1 MGLFNNI
8 KFFVLCHGMLQLAQ
22 LLVSGYLK
30 GSISTIEKRYG
41 LSSQKSGVLASFN
54 EVGNTVLIVFVSF
67 FGSRVHRPRCIGIG
81 AILAS
86 MAAFLIA
93 LPHFFSDK
101 YEYTDDKNSSTKE
114 DSGLCHAASNHQAA
128 SSNQTCSE
136 VNSDANN
143 AVFPILLLG
152 QLLLGIGGVPIQPF
166 GISYI
171 DDYAVKKN
179 SPFYLGILFA
189 LTVIGPALGY
199 LLGSVLLR
207 FYVDFDTMSPGK
219 ILLERTDPRW
229 VGAWWLGFLLAG
241 TLLFLTSLPYLF
253 FPRSMITEET
263 ATATTAETL
272 KEKQEAGSDSTHKL
286 TLLQF
291 LKKFPHIMLRTLRNP
306 IYLLV
311 VLAQVNLA
319 AMVAGLATF
328 MPKYIERQY
337 SQTASFS
344 NIMIGGLSIP
354 SAMLGIMAGG
364 MILRR
369 FNLSV
374 KASAILCSSA
384 VLLAIVFALP
394 LLFLGCPTQKVA
406 GINYYKSAERQA
418 STRIAV
424 WHVPALMRL
433 STLCAALMVWSFSLL
448 ATQAA
453 IQKYKKGNRGINFF
467 SNLSNSSSSVGSD
480 HTGQPLLPTCN
491 NEPRLPMTLSQN
503 YTECTCV
510 GPEDSQGQAVS
521 GTCGKGCS
529 HLLIPFMVFSSLTC
543 FLASLSQTPSFMMIL
558 RTVTPEDKSF
568 ALGIQFM
575 LFRVLAFLPAPV
587 LYGSAIDTTCS
598 LWGKKCNK
606 NTSCHYYDMDYFRQR
621 FLGLQTIF
629 IFGGL
634 VFFFLSF
641 LVLRRADSAKRKR
654 SEQIKSNG
662 AIEKQD
668 AKDPKMLLMYKDEQN
683 DKLV

>member
-30 GSISTIEKRYG
+30 GSISTIERRYG

-54 EVGNTVLIVFVSF
+54 EVGNTVLIVFVSY
-67 FGSRVHRPRCIGIG
+67 FGSRVHRPKCIGIG
-81 AILAS
+81 AIIAS

-93 LPHFFSDK
+93 LPHFISGK
-101 YEYTDDKNSSTKE
+101 YEYTDQTGSTTE
-114 DSGLCHAASNHQAA
+114 HVSGLCQAGSNRQATY
-128 SSNQTCSE
+128 SNQTCSE
-136 VNSDANN
+136 IKSHANN

-171 DDYAVKKN
+171 DDYANKKN

-199 LLGSVLLR
+199 LLGSLLLR
-207 FYVDFDTMSPGK
+207 FYVDFDTMSPAE
-219 ILLERTDPRW
+219 IVLDRTDPRW

-263 ATATTAETL
+263 VEATAESGAEKL
-272 KEKQEAGSDSTHKL
+272 KEKEEAVSDTTHGL
-286 TLLQF
+286 SLIQF
-291 LKKFPHIMLRTLRNP
+291 LKKFPQIMLRTLRNP

-328 MPKYIERQY
+328 MPKYIERQFA
-337 SQTASFS
+337 QTASFS
-344 NIMIGGLSIP
+344 NMMIGGLSIP

-384 VLLAIVFALP
+384 VLLAITFALP
-394 LLFLGCPTQKVA
+394 LLFLGCPTQNIADINPANSESFFKQKNCSLMCSCSDESFNPVCGSDGVEFRSPCHA
-406 GINYYKSAERQA
+406 GCK
-418 STRIAV
+418 TRIEKLE
-424 WHVPALMRL
+424 PLESNQP
-433 STLCAALMVWSFSLL
+433 ST
-448 ATQAA
+448 T
-453 IQKYKKGNRGINFF
+453 I
-467 SNLSNSSSSVGSD
+467 
-480 HTGQPLLPTCN
+480 
-491 NEPRLPMTLSQN
+491 QN
-503 YTECTCV
+503 YTDCACV
-510 GPEDSQGQAVS
+510 GPGGSQGYAVP
-521 GTCGKGCS
+521 GTCGNMCS
-529 HLLIPFMVFSSLTC
+529 HLLIPFMVLSSLTC

-587 LYGSAIDTTCS
+587 LYGSAIDSTCI

-606 NTSCHYYDMDYFRQR
+606 NTSCQYYDLDFFRQR
-621 FLGLQTIF
+621 FLGLQIF
-629 IFGGL
+629 FVFGGL

-641 LVLRRADSAKRKR
+641 LVLKRADSAERTK
-654 SEQIKSNG
+654 SEQKKSS
-662 AIEKQD
+662 ATSEKQE
-668 AKDPKMLLMYKDEQN
+668 KKKFLI
-683 DKLV
+683 

>member
-1 MGLFNNI
+1 MGLFHNI

-30 GSISTIEKRYG
+30 GSISTIERRYG

-54 EVGNTVLIVFVSF
+54 EVGNTVLIVFVSY
-67 FGSRVHRPRCIGIG
+67 FGSRLHRPRCIGIG
-81 AILAS
+81 AIIAS

-93 LPHFFSDK
+93 LPHFISGK
-101 YEYTDDKNSSTKE
+101 YQYTDNIKTASME
-114 DSGLCHAASNHQAA
+114 HVSGLCQEVSNHQAA

-136 VNSDANN
+136 VKSHANN

-171 DDYAVKKN
+171 DDYSNKKN

-199 LLGSVLLR
+199 LLGSILLR
-207 FYVDFDTMSPGK
+207 FYVDFNTMSPGEIVLDRK
-219 ILLERTDPRW
+219 DPRW

-263 ATATTAETL
+263 VEATPESGAEQL
-272 KEKQEAGSDSTHKL
+272 KEKEEAVSDTTHEL
-286 TLLQF
+286 SLLQF

-328 MPKYIERQY
+328 MPKYIERQF

-344 NIMIGGLSIP
+344 NMMIGGLSIP

-384 VLLAIVFALP
+384 VLLAITFALP
-394 LLFLGCPTQKVA
+394 LLFLGCPTQTIA
-406 GINYYKSAERQA
+406 GINPTNSE
-418 STRIAV
+418 
-424 WHVPALMRL
+424 
-433 STLCAALMVWSFSLL
+433 SFSRYL
-448 ATQAA
+448 
-453 IQKYKKGNRGINFF
+453 NC
-467 SNLSNSSSSVGSD
+467 SSTCSCSDEAFNPVCGSD
-480 HTGQPLLPTCN
+480 GVEFRSPCHAGCKTPVN
-491 NEPRLPMTLSQN
+491 NSLN
-503 YTECTCV
+503 YTDCACV
-510 GPEDSQGQAVS
+510 GPAGSHGYAVT
-521 GTCGKGCS
+521 GICGNNCA
-529 HLLIPFMVFSSLTC
+529 HLLLPFMIFSSLTC

-587 LYGSAIDTTCS
+587 LYGSAIDSTCI
-598 LWGKKCNK
+598 LWGKKCKK
-606 NTSCHYYDMDYFRQR
+606 NTSCQYYNLDYFRHR
-621 FLGLQTIF
+621 FLGLQTF
-629 IFGGL
+629 FVFGGL

-641 LVLRRADSAKRKR
+641 LVLKRAGLAQRRSLEQMNSAT
-654 SEQIKSNG
+654 S
-662 AIEKQD
+662 EKQNM
-668 AKDPKMLLMYKDEQN
+668 KDVKPFLK
-683 DKLV
+683 

>member
-101 YEYTDDKNSSTKE
+101 YEYTDDGNSNTKE
-114 DSGLCHAASNHQAA
+114 VSGFCRAASNHQAA

-171 DDYAVKKN
+171 DDYADKKN

-199 LLGSVLLR
+199 LMGSVLLR
-207 FYVDFDTMSPGK
+207 FYVDFNTMSSAE
-219 ILLERTDPRW
+219 IVLERTDPRW

-263 ATATTAETL
+263 AAATAETL
-272 KEKQEAGSDSTHKL
+272 KEKQEAGSDSIHEL
-286 TLLQF
+286 SLLQF

-328 MPKYIERQY
+328 MPKYIERQF

-369 FNLSV
+369 LNLSV
-374 KASAILCSSA
+374 KASAILCSGA
-384 VLLAIVFALP
+384 VLLAIIFALP
-394 LLFLGCPTQKVA
+394 LLFLGCPTQNVA
-406 GINYYKSAERQA
+406 GINYKE
-418 STRIAV
+418 STE
-424 WHVPALMRL
+424 
-433 STLCAALMVWSFSLL
+433 SNFS
-448 ATQAA
+448 
-453 IQKYKKGNRGINFF
+453 KYQTCSLGCSCSDEAFNP
-467 SNLSNSSSSVGSD
+467 VCGSD
-480 HTGQPLLPTCN
+480 GVEFPSPCHAGCHKRKPEENPVI
-491 NEPRLPMTLSQN
+491 
-503 YTECTCV
+503 YTECACV
-510 GPEDSQGQAVS
+510 GLNDSQGRAVS
-521 GTCGKGCS
+521 GTCGNGCS

-587 LYGSAIDTTCS
+587 LYGSAIDSTCI
-598 LWGKKCNK
+598 LWGRKCNK
-606 NTSCHYYDMDYFRQR
+606 NTSCRYYNMDFFKQR
-621 FLGLQTIF
+621 FLGLQTVF

-641 LVLRRADSAKRKR
+641 LVLRRADSAERKR
-654 SEQIKSNG
+654 SQQSKSNG
-662 AIEKQD
+662 AIKKQD
-668 AKDPKMLLMYKDEQN
+668 AKNSKALLICNDEQN

>member
-1 MGLFNNI
+1 MGLFHNI

-30 GSISTIEKRYG
+30 GSISTIERRYG
-41 LSSQKSGVLASFN
+41 LSSQKSGLLASFN

-101 YEYTDDKNSSTKE
+101 YKYTDYVNSASTNHV
-114 DSGLCHAASNHQAA
+114 SGLCQAEGNPQAA
-128 SSNQTCSE
+128 SSNQTCTE
-136 VNSDANN
+136 VNSDANK

-171 DDYAVKKN
+171 DDYADKKN
-179 SPFYLGILFA
+179 SPFYLAEIV
-189 LTVIGPALGY
+189 LTKA
-199 LLGSVLLR
+199 
-207 FYVDFDTMSPGK
+207 
-219 ILLERTDPRW
+219 DPRW

-263 ATATTAETL
+263 SAVMTEHEAEKL
-272 KEKQEAGSDSTHKL
+272 KEKQEAGADATRDL
-286 TLLQF
+286 TLIQF
-291 LKKFPHIMLRTLRNP
+291 LKKFPYIMLRTLRNP

-328 MPKYIERQY
+328 MPKYIERQFA
-337 SQTASFS
+337 QTASVS

-354 SAMLGIMAGG
+354 SAMLGIIAGG

-374 KASAILCSSA
+374 KASAILCCGA
-384 VLLAIVFALP
+384 VLLAIIFAIP
-394 LLFLGCPTQKVA
+394 LLFLGCPTQKIA
-406 GINYYKSAERQA
+406 RINYNNPERQEFTNVFFK
-418 STRIAV
+418 SRDVTSYRV
-424 WHVPALMRL
+424 HVMYRD
-433 STLCAALMVWSFSLL
+433 CSL
-448 ATQAA
+448 ACSCSDEAF
-453 IQKYKKGNRGINFF
+453 NP
-467 SNLSNSSSSVGSD
+467 VCGSD
-480 HTGQPLLPTCN
+480 GVEFRSPCHAGCKEYENPL
-491 NEPRLPMTLSQN
+491 N
-503 YTECTCV
+503 YTDCACV
-510 GPEDSQGQAVS
+510 AAEGSQAYALQGACRNS
-521 GTCGKGCS
+521 CS
-529 HLLIPFMVFSSLTC
+529 HLLVPFMVLSSLTC
-543 FLASLSQTPSFMMIL
+543 FLASLSHTPTFMMIL

-575 LFRVLAFLPAPV
+575 LLRVLAFLPAPV
-587 LYGSAIDTTCS
+587 LYGSAIDSTCI
-598 LWGKKCNK
+598 LWGRKCNK
-606 NTSCHYYDMDYFRQR
+606 NTSCHYYDMDHFRR
-621 FLGLQTIF
+621 RYLGLQTIF
-629 IFGGL
+629 VFGGL

-641 LVLRRADSAKRKR
+641 LVLRRAAKGAQLKEP
-654 SEQIKSNG
+654 EQMNSITTK
-662 AIEKQD
+662 EKQ
-668 AKDPKMLLMYKDEQN
+668 ERERTENSN
-683 DKLV
+683 DRQQKTGVKT